1 MPFFLVWSV
10 TVPRPAQAVLPLVLP
25 LASAIVGPSG
35 LIIRY
40 AFVTGAAAAN
50 DAAIPVGGGYALDLL
65 GGAAM
70 ALLLSTPGD
79 TSNVNGQVRIPLTA
93 STPAAAIPAPA
104 AAASASL
111 LITYSF
117 TMATGCN
124 AGASGS
130 GYSTQQAAFA
140 AYVQTVNIPAC
151 GYPGTTYIVCPT
163 NPLQMS
169 YNGGASCYA
178 PNPNP
183 VQSANGCPAGY
194 VVTGMPAT
202 CVLDNPRAAAPDN
215 KQDFQR
221 TGAVISPFTGD
232 DKPSGFDGH
241 VSTTSTSNDTVT
253 VSGADASGNP
263 VRFSIQA
270 LSNGGSLVKTS
281 VQKTDAN
288 GSTYTHHQFVSVGA
302 SGIVES
308 TSVNDTAQAISYNT
322 ATNQYDLTGADTA
335 IAPPASA
342 TVNFPSDYARSGEA
356 ATAAQS
362 IISANAADAAQVPF
376 AASNATLDAA
386 MAAHALVPSE
396 IAAVQ
401 TGSDLVVAPSLF
413 QPFTPAECSPL
424 SFNFGSP
431 NTGGTYAI
439 SLDVCP
445 HVATI
450 RNIFS
455 WVLYL
460 LTAALL
466 FQMFTRRP
474 DGAEG

>member
-1 MPFFLVWSV
+1 MFTIKFRRISARLLLPFFLVWSV
-10 TVPRPAQAVLPLVLP
+10 TVPRPAQAVLPLAIP
-25 LASAIVGPSG
+25 LVASLVNAAGAVVASDIAASA
-35 LIIRY
+35 
-40 AFVTGAAAAN
+40 ATA
-50 DAAIPVGGGYALDLL
+50 LL
-65 GGAAM
+65 GGAAL
-70 ALLLSTPGD
+70 ALILSTPGD

-93 STPAAAIPAPA
+93 SSPDAAIPAPA
-104 AAASASL
+104 APASASL

-202 CVLDNPRAAAPDN
+202 CVLDNARAAAPDN

-221 TGAVISPFTGD
+221 AGAVISPFTGD
-232 DKPSGFDGH
+232 DKPSGFDGL

-253 VSGADASGNP
+253 VSGVDGSGNP
-263 VRFSIQA
+263 VRYFVQA
-270 LSNGGSLVKTS
+270 LSTGGAVVKAS

-288 GSTYTHHQFVSVGA
+288 GSTYTHHQIVAVGVA
-302 SGIVES
+302 GQVDS
-308 TSVNDTAQAISYNT
+308 TSANDTAQVFSYNS
-322 ATNQYDLTGADTA
+322 ATRQYDLTGAETSV
-335 IAPPASA
+335 APPVST

-356 ATAAQS
+356 ANAAQS
-362 IISANAADAAQVPF
+362 IISANAADAAQVPL

-401 TGSDLVVAPSLF
+401 TGPDLVAAPSLF

-439 SLDVCP
+439 SLDVCT